1 MTSLLA
7 PNEIQTISGYERS
20 AYVSGKTVLILENGD
35 MKHINLAE
43 EQPKMVSMNLVGRVT
58 SFSVSNDFSIFAVA
72 VEEENVA
79 KVMVYSLELD
89 IGEEK
94 AVYGTQY
101 LSQEMCIS
109 QAAEIIAC
117 LSVLEERVHLQTF
130 DVKDGINNCTGNII
144 AEKVPMNWQ
153 ITFCPADEGVLC
165 ALGGGTAYLLRA
177 SGGHIENFSTI
188 LLPGVIC
195 HDWANDVNIM
205 FGNKTGF
212 LHIYRETIP
221 LDVVDIRKLS
231 EDILTDSVNI
241 EIISIRST
249 SRRLACQTG
258 SGIILLFDSNAESG
272 PDWSSCR
279 AFIISDFRLKSYH
292 SLSFDFADENLLYDS
307 GNALQTISIQF
318 LSKLNS
324 FNGDVVSVRHC
335 SRIIGARATE
345 STIITLDDTGLF
357 AVFSKF
363 TNRVLCSSRVPD
375 AFFFTVL
382 ATSHKLLVVT
392 KTHVE
397 SYTVMLDGLKA
408 AESIFEKELIMVC
421 DTINKSSQFFNQSF
435 LFLRAAVDSYDMST
449 LAILYETGFIVFRT
463 EDRSILMSQQVA
475 GRKDTKQ
482 ILFSRDNK
490 FLMFLTKS
498 DNVFCVDLSSRK
510 ILWSTDYKLHFFQSM
525 GYSNA
530 TLLLLN
536 QKFIVSRIKHGKD
549 LSNVNMHASDI
560 GFSITSELIEGNNNF
575 VFITADCGE
584 LLCSAASALDEP
596 YVVKSK
602 IKRIRITTIRAFDDE
617 LLVGYENGSVGILKL
632 NQKVP
637 EDVNDII
644 LCNFNGVINLKSLLR
659 DINAERNL
667 IKETTEK
674 FLDLFTTRTNNEL
687 QQIKTEFDE
696 TMRNYKERVKTF
708 EKDFNESET
717 IKQKTIA
724 NLKGLYEDESTHQK
738 RKYETM
744 IEDQIRKSFRQL
756 EEKQNEIKAIKE
768 DAERKHREMIGSFH
782 ITEKQLNIQAENH
795 MIEIEN
801 LKKTIKD
808 LKLQIIKKHDDLS
821 ALREEKE
828 QNTLKLKENHRED
841 AELLEA
847 EIWALKATC
856 VQLNEQRDHIGDEN
870 IKINSMLR
878 IAKQQIEH
886 MRDENKRQ
894 EVEVQNL
901 REIIQKLHTKE
912 NEITRAYTKVKKNFS
927 IQTKQYDELVQQ
939 NHRWKRRMQ
948 DLEAR
953 IEQLAGC
960 VYDPRRLEHSV
971 LSLLAKSQNV
981 DLDKRY
987 KAPI

>member
-1 MTSLLA
+1 MTSLPA
-7 PNEIQTISGYERS
+7 PSEICSVSGYDR
-20 AYVSGKTVLILENGD
+20 AAFASGKTIIILENGD
-35 MKHINLAE
+35 VKHVDFAE
-43 EQPKMVSMNLVGRVT
+43 EQPILKSMKLLGRVT
-58 SFSVSNDFSIFAVA
+58 ALSVSNDFSIFAVA
-72 VEEENVA
+72 IEEENVA
-79 KVMVYSLELD
+79 KVVVYSLELA

-101 LSQEMCIS
+101 LSTEMCIS

-144 AEKVPMNWQ
+144 AEKVPKNWQ
-153 ITFCPADEGVLC
+153 ISFCPADEGVLC

-188 LLPGVIC
+188 LLPGVTC

-205 FGNKTGF
+205 FGSTTGF
-212 LHIYRETIP
+212 LHIYRETIS
-221 LDVVDIRKLS
+221 LEVVDIRKLS
-231 EDILTDSVNI
+231 EKILNDSVNI
-241 EIISIRST
+241 GIISIRST
-249 SRRLACQTG
+249 TRRLACQTG
-258 SGIILLFDSNAESG
+258 SGIILIFDSNAENG
-272 PDWSSCR
+272 PSWSSCR
-279 AFIISDFRLKSYH
+279 ALIISDFLLKSYH
-292 SLSFDFADENLLYDS
+292 SLSFDFGDENLLYDS
-307 GNALQTISIQF
+307 GNALQRISIQY

-324 FNGDVVSVRHC
+324 FDGDVVTVRHC
-335 SRIIGARATE
+335 NKVVGLRATD

-357 AVFSKF
+357 VVFSKL

-382 ATSHKLLVVT
+382 AASHKLLVVT
-392 KTHVE
+392 KTCVE

-408 AESIFEKELIMVC
+408 AESIFEKELIM
-421 DTINKSSQFFNQSF
+421 
-435 LFLRAAVDSYDMST
+435 AAIDSYDMST

-463 EDRSILMSQQVA
+463 EDRSILMSEQIA

-482 ILFSRDNK
+482 MLFSRDNK

-498 DNVFCVDLSSRK
+498 DNVFCVDLSSKK

-525 GYSNA
+525 GYSNT

-584 LLCSAASALDEP
+584 VLCSAASALDEP
-596 YVVKSK
+596 FVVKSK
-602 IKRIRITTIRAFDDE
+602 IKKLRITAIRAFDDE
-617 LLVGYENGSVGILKL
+617 FLVGYENGSVGVLKL
-632 NQKVP
+632 TDKVP
-637 EDVNDII
+637 DEVQDII
-644 LCNFNGVINLKSLLR
+644 LCYFTGVINLKSLLR
-659 DINAERNL
+659 DINSERNL
-667 IKETTEK
+667 IKENTEK
-674 FLDLFTTRTNNEL
+674 FLNLFTTRTNNEL

-696 TMRNYKERVKTF
+696 TMKNYKERVKTF
-708 EKDFNESET
+708 ERDFNESEA
-717 IKQKTIA
+717 IKQRTIS

-756 EEKQNEIKAIKE
+756 EEKQNEIKTIKD
-768 DAERKHREMIGSFH
+768 DAERKHRDMIGSFH
-782 ITEKQLNIQAENH
+782 ITEKQFSIKAANNQL
-795 MIEIEN
+795 EIEN
-801 LKKTIKD
+801 LKKTIKE
-808 LKLQIIKKHDDLS
+808 LKFETLKKHEELG
-821 ALREEKE
+821 ALRDEKE
-828 QNTLKLKENHRED
+828 ANTQKLKENHRED
-841 AELLEA
+841 VELLEA

-870 IKINSMLR
+870 AKVNSMLR

-886 MRDENKRQ
+886 TREENQRQ
-894 EVEVQNL
+894 EA
-901 REIIQKLHTKE
+901 EIQSLKELVQKLRNKE
-912 NEITRAYTKVKKNFS
+912 NEITRTYTKVKKNYS
-927 IQTKQYDELVQQ
+927 IQTKQYHEVLQQ
-939 NHRWKRRMQ
+939 SHLWKRRMQ

-953 IEQLAGC
+953 IDQLAGC

-971 LSLLAKSQNV
+971 LNLLAKSQNV

-987 KAPI
+987 KAPL

>member
-1 MTSLLA
+1 MTSSLV
-7 PNEIQTISGYERS
+7 PNEIQSISGYER
-20 AYVSGKTVLILENGD
+20 AAFASGKNVLIMENGD
-35 MKHINLAE
+35 IKHIDLVE
-43 EQPKMVSMNLVGRVT
+43 EHPKIVSMNLIGRVT
-58 SFSVSNDFSIFAVA
+58 ALSVSNDFSIFAVA
-72 VEEENVA
+72 IEEENVA
-79 KVMVYSLELD
+79 KVVVYSLELT

-101 LSQEMCIS
+101 LSTEMCIS

-144 AEKVPMNWQ
+144 AEKVPKTWQ
-153 ITFCPADEGVLC
+153 ISFCPADEGVLC
-165 ALGGGTAYLLRA
+165 ALGGGIAYLLRA

-188 LLPGVIC
+188 MLPGVIC

-205 FGNKTGF
+205 FGSKTGF

-231 EDILTDSVNI
+231 ENILNDSVNV

-249 SRRLACQTG
+249 TRRLACQTG
-258 SGIILLFDSNAESG
+258 SGIILIFESNAENG
-272 PDWSSCR
+272 PEWSSCR
-279 AFIISDFRLKSYH
+279 AFIISDFVLKSYH

-324 FNGDVVSVRHC
+324 FSGDVVTVRHC
-335 SRIIGARATE
+335 NQVIGVRATE

-357 AVFSKF
+357 AVFSKY

-382 ATSHKLLVVT
+382 SSSHKLLVVT
-392 KTHVE
+392 KTCVE

-408 AESIFEKELIMVC
+408 AESIFEKELIM
-421 DTINKSSQFFNQSF
+421 
-435 LFLRAAVDSYDMST
+435 AAVDSYDMST

-463 EDRSILMSQQVA
+463 EDRSILMSEQIT

-510 ILWSTDYKLHFFQSM
+510 ILWSTDYKLHFFQHM

-560 GFSITSELIEGNNNF
+560 GFSITSELIEGNSNF

-584 LLCSAASALDEP
+584 LLCSPATALDEP

-602 IKRIRITTIRAFDDE
+602 IKKTRITAIRAFDDE
-617 LLVGYENGSVGILKL
+617 LIVGYENGSVGVLKL
-632 NQKVP
+632 TENVA
-637 EDVNDII
+637 EEVNDII

-696 TMRNYKERVKTF
+696 TMKNYKERVKTF
-708 EKDFNESET
+708 EKDFNESEI
-717 IKQKTIA
+717 IKQKTIS

-768 DAERKHREMIGSFH
+768 EAERKHRDMIGSFH
-782 ITEKQLNIQAENH
+782 ITEKQLTIQAANH
-795 MIEIEN
+795 LLEIDS
-801 LKKTIKD
+801 LKNNIKE
-808 LKLQIIKKHDDLS
+808 LKLEILRKHEDLTK
-821 ALREEKE
+821 LREEKE
-828 QNTLKLKENHRED
+828 ENTLKLKENHRED
-841 AELLEA
+841 AGLLEA

-886 MRDENKRQ
+886 MRDENQKQEAKIQELKELIRQ
-894 EVEVQNL
+894 
-901 REIIQKLHTKE
+901 LHNKE
-912 NEITRAYTKVKKNFS
+912 NEITRNFTKVKKNFS
-927 IQTKQYDELVQQ
+927 IQTKQYEDVLQQ

-948 DLEAR
+948 DLESR

-971 LSLLAKSQNV
+971 LNLLAKSQNV

-987 KAPI
+987 KAPL

>member
-1 MTSLLA
+1 MPA
-7 PNEIQTISGYERS
+7 
-20 AYVSGKTVLILENGD
+20 
-35 MKHINLAE
+35 
-43 EQPKMVSMNLVGRVT
+43 
-58 SFSVSNDFSIFAVA
+58 AV
-72 VEEENVA
+72 
-79 KVMVYSLELD
+79 
-89 IGEEK
+89 
-94 AVYGTQY
+94 
-101 LSQEMCIS
+101 
-109 QAAEIIAC
+109 
-117 LSVLEERVHLQTF
+117 
-130 DVKDGINNCTGNII
+130 
-144 AEKVPMNWQ
+144 
-153 ITFCPADEGVLC
+153 
-165 ALGGGTAYLLRA
+165 
-177 SGGHIENFSTI
+177 
-188 LLPGVIC
+188 
-195 HDWANDVNIM
+195 
-205 FGNKTGF
+205 
-212 LHIYRETIP
+212 
-221 LDVVDIRKLS
+221 
-231 EDILTDSVNI
+231 
-241 EIISIRST
+241 
-249 SRRLACQTG
+249 
-258 SGIILLFDSNAESG
+258 
-272 PDWSSCR
+272 
-279 AFIISDFRLKSYH
+279 
-292 SLSFDFADENLLYDS
+292 
-307 GNALQTISIQF
+307 
-318 LSKLNS
+318 
-324 FNGDVVSVRHC
+324 
-335 SRIIGARATE
+335 
-345 STIITLDDTGLF
+345 
-357 AVFSKF
+357 KF
-363 TNRVLCSSRVPD
+363 T
-375 AFFFTVL
+375 
-382 ATSHKLLVVT
+382 
-392 KTHVE
+392 
-397 SYTVMLDGLKA
+397 
-408 AESIFEKELIMVC
+408 
-421 DTINKSSQFFNQSF
+421 
-435 LFLRAAVDSYDMST
+435 
-449 LAILYETGFIVFRT
+449 
-463 EDRSILMSQQVA
+463 
-475 GRKDTKQ
+475 
-482 ILFSRDNK
+482 
-490 FLMFLTKS
+490 
-498 DNVFCVDLSSRK
+498 LS
-510 ILWSTDYKLHFFQSM
+510 
-525 GYSNA
+525 
-530 TLLLLN
+530 
-536 QKFIVSRIKHGKD
+536 
-549 LSNVNMHASDI
+549 
-560 GFSITSELIEGNNNF
+560 GNNNF

>member
-1 MTSLLA
+1 MTNSLV
-7 PNEIQTISGYERS
+7 PNEISSISGYAR
-20 AYVSGKTVLILENGD
+20 AAFASGKTILILENGD
-35 MKHINLAE
+35 VKHVNLAE
-43 EQPKMVSMNLVGRVT
+43 EQPKLISMNLVGRVT
-58 SFSVSNDFSIFAVA
+58 AISVSNDFSIFAVA

-79 KVMVYSLELD
+79 KVMVFSLELA

-101 LSQEMCIS
+101 LSTEMCIS

-144 AEKVPMNWQ
+144 AEKVPKNWQ

-231 EDILTDSVNI
+231 EDILNNSVNL

-249 SRRLACQTG
+249 TRRLACQTG
-258 SGIILLFDSNAESG
+258 SGIILIFDSTAEIG
-272 PDWSSCR
+272 PVWSSCR
-279 AFIISDFRLKSYH
+279 AFIVSDFVLKGYH

-324 FNGDVVSVRHC
+324 FNGDVVTVRHC
-335 SRIIGARATE
+335 NKIIGVRATE
-345 STIITLDDTGLF
+345 STIVTLDDTGLF

-382 ATSHKLLVVT
+382 STSHKLVVVT
-392 KTHVE
+392 KRHVE

-408 AESIFEKELIMVC
+408 AESIFEKELIM
-421 DTINKSSQFFNQSF
+421 
-435 LFLRAAVDSYDMST
+435 
-449 LAILYETGFIVFRT
+449 
-463 EDRSILMSQQVA
+463 
-475 GRKDTKQ
+475 
-482 ILFSRDNK
+482 
-490 FLMFLTKS
+490 
-498 DNVFCVDLSSRK
+498 
-510 ILWSTDYKLHFFQSM
+510 
-525 GYSNA
+525 
-530 TLLLLN
+530 
-536 QKFIVSRIKHGKD
+536 D

-560 GFSITSELIEGNNNF
+560 GFSITSELIEGNNNY
-575 VFITADCGE
+575 VFLTADCGE
-584 LLCSAASALDEP
+584 LLCSPANALDEP

-602 IKRIRITTIRAFDDE
+602 IKRIRITTIRASDDE

-632 NQKVP
+632 AEKVP
-637 EDVNDII
+637 EDDGDII

-674 FLDLFTTRTNNEL
+674 FLDLFTTRTKNEL

-708 EKDFNESET
+708 ERDFNESET
-717 IKQKTIA
+717 IKQKTIS

-768 DAERKHREMIGSFH
+768 EAERKHRDMIGSFH
-782 ITEKQLNIQAENH
+782 VTEKQLSNQAETH
-795 MIEIEN
+795 LLEIEN
-801 LKKTIKD
+801 LRKTIKE
-808 LKLQIIKKHDDLS
+808 LKLEILKKHEELS
-821 ALREEKE
+821 QLREEKE
-828 QNTLKLKENHRED
+828 QNTQKLKENHRED

-870 IKINSMLR
+870 IKINGMLR

-886 MRDENKRQ
+886 MRDENQRQ
-894 EVEVQNL
+894 EAEIRNL
-901 REIIQKLHTKE
+901 REIIQKLHSNE
-912 NEITRAYTKVKKNFS
+912 NEITRTYTKVKKNFS
-927 IQTKQYDELVQQ
+927 IQTKQYEEVLQQ

-971 LSLLAKSQNV
+971 LNLLAKSQNI

-987 KAPI
+987 KAPL

>member
-1 MTSLLA
+1 
-7 PNEIQTISGYERS
+7 
-20 AYVSGKTVLILENGD
+20 

-58 SFSVSNDFSIFAVA
+58 SFSVSNDFTIFAVA
-72 VEEENVA
+72 IEEENVA

-130 DVKDGINNCTGNII
+130 DVKDGINNCSGNII

-188 LLPGVIC
+188 LLPGVLC

-231 EDILTDSVNI
+231 EDILTDSVNV

-272 PDWSSCR
+272 PDWGSCR

-408 AESIFEKELIMVC
+408 AESIFEKELIM
-421 DTINKSSQFFNQSF
+421 
-435 LFLRAAVDSYDMST
+435 
-449 LAILYETGFIVFRT
+449 
-463 EDRSILMSQQVA
+463 
-475 GRKDTKQ
+475 
-482 ILFSRDNK
+482 
-490 FLMFLTKS
+490 
-498 DNVFCVDLSSRK
+498 
-510 ILWSTDYKLHFFQSM
+510 
-525 GYSNA
+525 
-530 TLLLLN
+530 
-536 QKFIVSRIKHGKD
+536 D

-632 NQKVP
+632 TQQVP

-795 MIEIEN
+795 VMEIEN

-901 REIIQKLHTKE
+901 REIIQKLHNKE

>member
-1 MTSLLA
+1 MSNLTASRSESSFVNAARKISSTAISKSSAIKKDTNRTTNTSNKKVSAIQPRENSEESSDKDEAKDFLKSDLAAKLRVYDPTWFKKFSSTPNNMTSLLA
-7 PNEIQTISGYERS
+7 SSEIQTISGFDRS
-20 AYVSGKTVLILENGD
+20 AYASGKTVLVLENGD

-58 SFSVSNDFSIFAVA
+58 SFSVSNDFTIFAVA
-72 VEEENVA
+72 IEEENVA

-130 DVKDGINNCTGNII
+130 DVKDGINNCSGNII

-188 LLPGVIC
+188 LLPGVLC

-205 FGNKTGF
+205 FGNKTGL

-272 PDWSSCR
+272 PDWGSCR

-335 SRIIGARATE
+335 SQIIGARATE

-408 AESIFEKELIMVC
+408 AESIFEKELIM
-421 DTINKSSQFFNQSF
+421 
-435 LFLRAAVDSYDMST
+435 
-449 LAILYETGFIVFRT
+449 
-463 EDRSILMSQQVA
+463 
-475 GRKDTKQ
+475 
-482 ILFSRDNK
+482 
-490 FLMFLTKS
+490 
-498 DNVFCVDLSSRK
+498 
-510 ILWSTDYKLHFFQSM
+510 
-525 GYSNA
+525 
-530 TLLLLN
+530 
-536 QKFIVSRIKHGKD
+536 D

-632 NQKVP
+632 TQQVP

-795 MIEIEN
+795 VMEIEN

-856 VQLNEQRDHIGDEN
+856 VQLNEQRDHIGNEN
-870 IKINSMLR
+870 IKINTMLR

-901 REIIQKLHTKE
+901 REIIQKLHNKE
-912 NEITRAYTKVKKNFS
+912 NQITRAYTKVKKNFS